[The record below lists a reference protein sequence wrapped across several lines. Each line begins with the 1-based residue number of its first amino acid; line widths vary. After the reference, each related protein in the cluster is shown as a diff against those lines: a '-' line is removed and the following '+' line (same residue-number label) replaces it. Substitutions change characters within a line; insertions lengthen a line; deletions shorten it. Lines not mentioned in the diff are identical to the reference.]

1 VLLTD
6 PIGEPLTE
14 ELESLIPG
22 LTPTKA
28 PHLSGIKTNK
38 PFLYQT
44 SDESENSEQ
53 FNLIDTASQPKDEF
67 SQAKADAFIINKA
80 SDINKIPSATTSA
93 TKTNSYSRDS
103 TTSEIDPLIGKLD
116 SDLGDPLTNPNPT
129 ASPVVT
135 TSTTSEKASPKTP
148 LPATAE
154 TTSKPENNKTPLS
167 SEATLK
173 SESEPNKTSPA
184 TASTAIPDNST
195 TSSEKSDKIA
205 VTNSVA
211 ASPNIPSTDKTP
223 TDKQS
228 PVATA
233 SDKIDSAK
241 QSQNSTIVEKANSDE
256 PSHTAE
262 VSDKI
267 DSDKKSP
274 IAPTSETKNS
284 DKQLPVAEATTK
296 IDSDKKS
303 PTVDA
308 IPIEKP
314 TSNSQLPATQ
324 PPTDPLIPATS
335 NPVLPDGNISAEV
348 KSTDSKKPVQTA
360 TQSLTDKQNDSEK
373 VDIKTEP
380 ATIPKTAAS
389 ESENVAVTTAATAAV
404 KTPET
409 SPNNPDSSSEIKQP
423 VKTESI
429 INKSADAELIKTDKT
444 ATASISKP
452 PAKIESITATIA
464 SHSPAKTDSLV
475 SNVGEQSPKKTNSNV
490 SIATEQLPTKT
501 DSLKPAEFTAGT
513 IELDIVV
520 SETAA
525 ELETEKPPAVAV
537 NSLEPEPLISNSNK
551 SVKTNYPIPAL
562 FSTPSETAAAQNSPT
577 PGTFLVDDQGKVKF
591 DYLFDGGYFTG
602 EVGIFSLLGMEALT
616 PGSAEF
622 IAEAA
627 RRILTNST
635 DGHIVINDSIQ
646 GAKFTGSMPGEWEW
660 GSGEYQG
667 IKTFNMT
674 PGDTFAV
681 MFVPSGTVQSSLQF
695 SWLWDLFPE
704 NRPLFSIATA
714 NPNDTAHLLQIADI
728 TGTGNTFALEDMS
741 AANSDRD
748 YNDLIFKIS
757 GATGNAPLLDTVI
770 NPDKEW
776 RNTPLGQQLLAEANP
791 PNSDNNP
798 PVVSPTNARTYTE
811 LETTIS
817 LDNLATD
824 AEGDPLTI
832 SVLNPVNGTVIFNPL
847 TNKASFKPATGF
859 SGIASFDFLASD
871 AFGSSNPARVTVN
884 VSDVPLLNLDFV
896 KRNPRLNAGENTELI
911 VLGDFA
917 DQKGV
922 VLPDSYL
929 TYTSINPEVAPI
941 DPTGKVTGLVNG
953 TAILSASRN
962 NLQAVTAVRVG
973 KLPAPTNDAEFN
985 GSLAEINGL
994 NVYPKAV
1001 TMTAGMGRSLLVG
1014 IENIIKSPDLKLGST
1029 GTRYFPGNSNL
1040 LKVNSDG
1047 IITAIEEGVTNVT
1060 VIHGA
1065 AEQVVPVRVSLPAA
1079 AGTILGV
1086 NGGAVTGSDGSIVMV
1101 PPGALAEN
1109 TAISLTS
1116 LSSNALSLQLPDG
1129 LQFAGG
1135 FNLDLGNNSLKMP
1148 AQLAIPAPAGLSPGT
1163 EILFMRKG
1171 SLPDA
1176 NNIQNPTW
1184 LIQESGYVDA
1194 SGTIRT
1200 NSPPFPGI
1208 LESGEYSMFAWPT
1221 LGLLGA
1227 PVPTLEGLLNI
1238 ATLDATL
1245 KTSKALSLSTNFGL
1259 QSTFLAANA
1268 GLIGIAAIT
1277 TAQFAATILLLAYL
1291 AKYLQSGLKVIAIPQ
1306 VGLPVVTPA
1315 GVELDP
1321 EGIPRVTA
1329 TVNIP
1334 TLFPADPFAP
1344 PVLKSAEFK
1353 LENGEPTVVLTGS
1366 NFLNNSNDLGGKFE
1380 DLTVSFRVGDKTY
1393 PGILIP
1399 DKNTDLGENRYRIAV
1414 KTPITV
1420 PVGESSIVVSRK
1432 QKKRF
1437 GLGTGDYSIVELESE
1452 ENIRLAPTCVE
1463 LALVTER
1470 TGDKIN
1476 VINLKDALSTV
1487 KTQSSD
1493 KLAVAI
1499 NIPVGN
1505 PNTSDRPESIAATN
1519 NATRAYVT
1527 LRDTGRVSVVDL
1539 IALREIDTTPE
1550 TATVDAIGLPSGAR
1564 PQGIVIDPKDNYAY
1578 ISDQN
1583 RPNIYVLDINPNSA
1597 TYHTIVQTINVTS
1610 PLGLSQLAISSDGRR
1625 LFATGSDNNEQT
1637 PNRRIYAVNID
1648 PRDKPSAQGAN
1659 ERLWHQQIGVIP
1671 TASETEGIA
1680 ATSDPKKMV
1689 FTNGFAS
1696 VRTISNGEEIKLQDD
1711 GKGFGVLEITSED
1724 PLNFSAAV
1732 RYAPLSLGV
1741 ATDYFDV
1748 NEAVA
1753 VTVTQDGKYAFVA
1766 GRNSRA
1772 NENTREG
1779 GNIGIIAN
1787 PLGPNPRLVAATRPI
1802 PGSLTNNVALSSDG
1816 KYLIASYPTFGLG
1829 GSSYVFDVEEMIKA
1843 IENPGNYKLDAR
1855 DRGVDTWG
1863 FQASNQR
1870 NATTADLARVPI
1882 DDINPRVSIAA
1893 DYEIIEGN
1901 WINNFGFGI
1910 PDGTKRAPIGIGGNP
1925 KGLAIASVRNWVE
1938 LEGPI
1943 GTSESDSNPL
1953 TPTFEWDL
1961 KGDSEECGLPGFNPD
1976 TDVKEVNLYV
1986 SVFPQGKGLLP
1997 DDKWSGLNPT
2007 VEKDYNPNRILTA
2020 QWKNGIWNW
2029 NGGSK
2034 AGSSEEFTLSN
2045 DRMLTA
2051 GQEYHWAVEAVT
2063 KGGERKVVT
2072 DKFKTLLPTRI
2083 SGGNTF
2089 SSVTVLTRGLEPQS
2103 NLIDRQFEQMASH
2116 LTKENGLVMRYDRAT
2131 NKWGWL
2137 NFDGSTTFSPPTHK
2151 FGAPL
2156 TLIPGWEQPPEAT
2169 AFNSGFAEAAAD
2181 AFFASL
2187 VALNQSLENTLFNSP
2202 MHFIG
2207 FGQGAAIDNEIVQR
2221 LGTYF
2226 PLAGGTS
2233 PVNRDLQ
2240 MTTIDPPDFDQDYL
2254 VGSLNSFRDPEVRI
2268 WENVTYADNYYQDVP
2283 ALETQETNTRPGRRI
2298 AEADWNVHLGGS
2310 GGSSRIGFTENS
2322 TDGKPPM
2329 QALTWYGGT
2338 TNLSGSQ
2345 LPSKNGERI
2354 YRRLGDLEL
2363 DSSGN
2368 PTTPTWYTPDH
2379 TNANFTHGE
2388 QRAPWEGIGTGW
2400 FHSVLG
2406 GGSQLRP
2413 YDANVSN
2420 RVPLTEDNTYTD
2432 ETIGNKMRGDYAVPT
2447 LFNGNFDA
2455 SKRFTYQSVPGWSFY
2470 NSLTVFDNPNVSQR
2484 HLHERDE
2491 IDTFLTEEQRI
2502 LNYGF
2507 AGQNY
2512 TLKMGGS
2519 DGPKEIIHNL
2529 FVVPDRNSLHDSL
2542 KLDLHVPEDQLA
2554 AGRNITVSMRAD
2566 VAGYEQFKPIGTIN
2580 LERVSGINSS
2590 PEELD
2595 SNIRKIGYGTE
2606 GFETFYLNVPQELR
2620 GKAALLKFEINDGT
2634 VYLDDISFGKKW
2646 EPSMTLAE
2654 AEEYTKN
2661 SYYSGRMLY
2670 HGTNPGGAA
2679 SIANIGVNPARF
2691 IRGFLGEGFYLTNR
2705 EERASDFSS
2714 DENGNPRVGPV
2725 LKIMLN
2731 VKNPKVYQNLTEF
2744 EEQVA
2749 NYGQETGLQEPEA
2762 TVRYAEYLKSQGYDA
2777 ISTRAPEMMQHHL
2790 VFDPKQVVFVED

>member
-1 VLLTD
+1 MVL
-6 PIGEPLTE
+6 
-14 ELESLIPG
+14 
-22 LTPTKA
+22 
-28 PHLSGIKTNK
+28 
-38 PFLYQT
+38 
-44 SDESENSEQ
+44 
-53 FNLIDTASQPKDEF
+53 
-67 SQAKADAFIINKA
+67 
-80 SDINKIPSATTSA
+80 DI
-93 TKTNSYSRDS
+93 
-103 TTSEIDPLIGKLD
+103 
-116 SDLGDPLTNPNPT
+116 
-129 ASPVVT
+129 
-135 TSTTSEKASPKTP
+135 
-148 LPATAE
+148 
-154 TTSKPENNKTPLS
+154 
-167 SEATLK
+167 
-173 SESEPNKTSPA
+173 
-184 TASTAIPDNST
+184 
-195 TSSEKSDKIA
+195 
-205 VTNSVA
+205 
-211 ASPNIPSTDKTP
+211 
-223 TDKQS
+223 
-228 PVATA
+228 
-233 SDKIDSAK
+233 
-241 QSQNSTIVEKANSDE
+241 
-256 PSHTAE
+256 
-262 VSDKI
+262 
-267 DSDKKSP
+267 
-274 IAPTSETKNS
+274 
-284 DKQLPVAEATTK
+284 PVAEIT
-296 IDSDKKS
+296 
-303 PTVDA
+303 
-308 IPIEKP
+308 
-314 TSNSQLPATQ
+314 
-324 PPTDPLIPATS
+324 
-335 NPVLPDGNISAEV
+335 G
-348 KSTDSKKPVQTA
+348 
-360 TQSLTDKQNDSEK
+360 
-373 VDIKTEP
+373 
-380 ATIPKTAAS
+380 
-389 ESENVAVTTAATAAV
+389 
-404 KTPET
+404 
-409 SPNNPDSSSEIKQP
+409 
-423 VKTESI
+423 
-429 INKSADAELIKTDKT
+429 EL
-444 ATASISKP
+444 
-452 PAKIESITATIA
+452 E
-464 SHSPAKTDSLV
+464 
-475 SNVGEQSPKKTNSNV
+475 
-490 SIATEQLPTKT
+490 TEQLPTKT
-501 DSLKPAEFTAGT
+501 ESIIAVPEAADTVEHDIPVAEIT
-513 IELDIVV
+513 
-520 SETAA
+520 A
-525 ELETEKPPAVAV
+525 ELEAD
-537 NSLEPEPLISNSNK
+537 NS
-551 SVKTNYPIPAL
+551 IPAL
-562 FSTPSETAAAQNSPT
+562 FPDDIVEFQPNLTQRTSNFQSNTNSPT
-577 PGTFLVDDQGKVKF
+577 NLSITPAANSPNPGTFLVDDQGKVKF
-591 DYLFDGGYFTG
+591 DYVFDGGYFTG
-602 EVGIFSLLGMEALT
+602 EVGIFSLAGMSAFIPGT
-616 PGSAEF
+616 PEF
-622 IAEAA
+622 IAEAS
-627 RRILTNST
+627 RRVLSNST
-635 DGHIVINDSIQ
+635 DGHIVISDSTE
-646 GAKFTGSMPGEWEW
+646 GAKFTGAMPFDGDW

-667 IKTFNMT
+667 IKTFSML

-681 MFVPSGTVQSSLQF
+681 MLVPNATIQSSFQ
-695 SWLWDLFPE
+695 SSYSGNLFPE

-741 AANSDRD
+741 SANSDRD

-770 NPDKEW
+770 NPDREW
-776 RNTPLGQQLLAEANP
+776 RNTALGQQLLGEANP
-791 PNSDNNP
+791 PNSDNNL
-798 PVVSPTNARTYTE
+798 PVVSPTSTRTYTE

-871 AFGSSNPARVTVN
+871 AFGSSTPARVTVN

-896 KRNPRLNAGENTELI
+896 KRNPRLNAGENTELV

-953 TAILSASRN
+953 TSILSASRN

-985 GSLAEINGL
+985 GALAEINGL

-1014 IENIIKSPDLKLGST
+1014 IDNIIQSPDLKFGST

-1040 LKVNSDG
+1040 LQVNSDG
-1047 IITAIEEGVTNVT
+1047 VITAIKEGVTNVT

-1163 EILFMRKG
+1163 EILFLRKG

-1200 NSPPFPGI
+1200 NSPPFPGV
-1208 LESGEYSMFAWPT
+1208 LDSGEYSMFIWPT

-1227 PVPTLEGLLNI
+1227 PAPALTLKQLLNI
-1238 ATLDATL
+1238 ATIATVDAAT
-1245 KTSKALSLSTNFGL
+1245 KTAGALNLSTNFGL

-1268 GLIGIAAIT
+1268 GLIGIAAAT
-1277 TAQFAATILLLAYL
+1277 GAQFAATILLLAYL

-1321 EGIPRVTA
+1321 EGIPSVTA
-1329 TVNIP
+1329 TLNIP

-1344 PVLKSAEFK
+1344 PVLQSAEFK
-1353 LENGEPTVVLTGS
+1353 LENGDPTVVLTGS

-1399 DKNTDLGENRYRIAV
+1399 DKNTDLGENSYRIAV
-1414 KTPITV
+1414 KIPITV

-1437 GLGTGDYSIVELESE
+1437 GPGTGDYETVELESE

-1476 VINLKDALSTV
+1476 VINLKDPLSTV
-1487 KTQSSD
+1487 ETQNSA

-1505 PNTSDRPESIAATN
+1505 PNIPSDRPESIAATN

-1550 TATVDAIGLPSGAR
+1550 TATVDAISLPSGAR
-1564 PQGIVIDPKDNYAY
+1564 PQAIVIDPKDNYAY
-1578 ISDQN
+1578 IADQN

-1597 TYHTIVQTINVTS
+1597 TYHTVVQTIAIDS
-1610 PLGLSQLAISSDGRR
+1610 PSGLQQLTINSDSRK
-1625 LFATGSDNNEQT
+1625 LFITASDS
-1637 PNRRIYAVNID
+1637 NIHVININ
-1648 PRDKPSAQGAN
+1648 PLDKPTNLTSN
-1659 ERLWHQQIGVIP
+1659 PRKWHQQIGKILTP
-1671 TASETEGIA
+1671 NGAMGITT
-1680 ATSDPKKMV
+1680 TSDPSKIT
-1689 FTNGFAS
+1689 FTSGNPG
-1696 VRTISNGEEIKLQDD
+1696 TD
-1711 GKGFGVLEITSED
+1711 GSGFGVLEITNSN
-1724 PLNFSAAV
+1724 PLSFAAEA
-1732 RYAPLSLGV
+1732 RYANLSLGSDF
-1741 ATDYFDV
+1741 DYFDV
-1748 NEAVA
+1748 NEGVA
-1753 VTVTQDGKYAFVA
+1753 VTVMKDGRYAFVA
-1766 GRNSRA
+1766 GRNSRGNNNPTDA
-1772 NENTREG
+1772 RQG
-1779 GNIGIIAN
+1779 GNIGIIKD
-1787 PLGPNPRLVAATRPI
+1787 PLGPNPQLVAATRPI
-1802 PGSLTNNVALSSDG
+1802 PDSLTNNLALSSDG
-1816 KYLIASYPTFGLG
+1816 KYLIASYPTLNLG

-1843 IENPGNYKLDAR
+1843 IENPGNYKLDTR
-1855 DRGVDTWG
+1855 DRGVGSVG
-1863 FQASNQR
+1863 FATNSER
-1870 NATTADLARVPI
+1870 NATQADLARVPI
-1882 DDINPRVSIAA
+1882 DDINPLVSIAA
-1893 DYEIIEGN
+1893 DYEITGGN
-1901 WINNFGFGI
+1901 WINNFAFSV

-1925 KGLAIASVRNWVE
+1925 KGLAVASTKKWLE

-1943 GTSESDSNPL
+1943 GTSESGTNPL
-1953 TPTFEWDL
+1953 TPTFRWDF
-1961 KGDSEECGLPGFNPD
+1961 KGDGEECGLPGFNPD

-1997 DDKWSGLNPT
+1997 DDRWDGLNSAGD
-2007 VEKDYNPNRILTA
+2007 KDYNPNRVLTA
-2020 QWKNGIWNW
+2020 QWKNGTWTS
-2029 NGGSK
+2029 NGVSK

-2063 KGGERKVVT
+2063 NKTERKVVT
-2072 DKFKTLLPTRI
+2072 DKFKTLLPAPMD
-2083 SGGNTF
+2083 GGNTF
-2089 SSVTVLTRGLEPQS
+2089 SSVTVLTRGIEPQA

-2151 FGAPL
+2151 LGAPL
-2156 TLIPGWEQPPEAT
+2156 ILIPGWEELPEANT
-2169 AFNSGFAEAAAD
+2169 FNSGFTEAAAD

-2187 VALNQSLENTLFNSP
+2187 VALNQNLANTLFNSP
-2202 MHFIG
+2202 MHFMG
-2207 FGQGAAIDNEIVQR
+2207 FGQGAAVNNEIVQR
-2221 LGTYF
+2221 LGSYF
-2226 PLAGGTS
+2226 PFAGGTS
-2233 PVNRDLQ
+2233 LVNRDLQ
-2240 MTTIDPPDFDQDYL
+2240 MTTIDPYAFDPNEF
-2254 VGSLNSFRDPEVRI
+2254 VASLKSFRDPEVRI
-2268 WENVTYADNYYQDVP
+2268 WENVTYADNYYQDIS
-2283 ALETQETNTRPGRRI
+2283 ALDTQEINTPAGRRI

-2310 GGSSRIGFTENS
+2310 DGLSRIGFTENS
-2322 TDGKPPM
+2322 TDGRPH
-2329 QALTWYGGT
+2329 QALTWYAGT
-2338 TNLSGSQ
+2338 ANLSGSQ
-2345 LPSKNGERI
+2345 LPSRNGERI

-2379 TNANFTHGE
+2379 ANANFTHGE

-2400 FHSVLG
+2400 FYSVLG

-2420 RVPLTEDNTYTD
+2420 RVPVTEDNTYTD
-2432 ETIGNKMRGDYAVPT
+2432 EIIGNKMRGDYAVPT

-2455 SKRFTYQSVPGWSFY
+2455 SERFTYQSVPGWSFY
-2470 NSLTVFDNPNVSQR
+2470 NSLSVSDNPNVSQR

-2491 IDTFLTEEQRI
+2491 IDTFLTEEQRK
-2502 LNYGF
+2502 LNPGL
-2507 AGQNY
+2507 AGKNY
-2512 TLKMGGS
+2512 TLKMGGT

-2529 FVVPDRNSLHDSL
+2529 FLVPDQNSLHDSL
-2542 KLDLHVPEDQLA
+2542 KFDLHVPEDQLA

-2590 PEELD
+2590 PTEID

-2606 GFETFYLNVPQELR
+2606 GLETFYINVPQELR

-2661 SYYSGRMLY
+2661 SYYSGRPLH
-2670 HGTNPGGAA
+2670 HGTSPAGAS
-2679 SIANIGVNPARF
+2679 SITNIGVNPDQF
-2691 IRGFLGEGFYLTNR
+2691 NKKYSVYGPGLYLSTDSSVA
-2705 EERASDFSS
+2705 EIYSD
-2714 DENGNPRVGPV
+2714 GAV
-2725 LKIMLN
+2725 LDMRLN
-2731 VKNPKVYQNLTEF
+2731 VKNPKIYSQESAYNSSLENYRLT
-2744 EEQVA
+2744 
-2749 NYGQETGLQEPEA
+2749 NGLQLSDQELINQ
-2762 TVRYAEYLKSQGYDA
+2762 YAEYLKSQGYDA
-2777 ISTRAPEMMQHHL
+2777 IQIGNPLVPWRKSIL
-2790 VFDPKQVVFVED
+2790 VFDPKQVVVVRP